1 MFQGIIVLVPD
12 QFLHAGGIQQKLCRN
27 LIKPLN
33 IIKNLIENSS
43 RPGDLVLDPFLGSGT
58 TAAACLELGRNYLG
72 YEINPEYFGIAEK
85 RILDTRAAERM
96 IKNTQNQ
103 E

>member
-1 MFQGIIVLVPD
+1 MSFS
-12 QFLHAGGIQQKLCRN
+12 H
-27 LIKPLN
+27 
-33 IIKNLIENSS
+33 SS
-43 RPGDLVLDPFLGSGT
+43 LASRMMP
-58 TAAACLELGRNYLG
+58 AAACLELGRNYLG